1 MRVLA
6 IVVAIYAFM
15 FHALFAKELKVG
27 ANPLPHAKILEFVA
41 PMLKAK
47 GIDLKIVVFN
57 DYILPNVALN
67 DKSLDANFMQHVPY
81 MEKTNKDKGYHLV
94 SVGAVHV
101 EPLSMYSKKLKSIN
115 DLKNGA
121 TIAIPSDPSNL
132 ARSLILLHNN
142 NIITLKDSK
151 NLSSTMRDIR
161 KNPRNLK
168 IKTIDGVLL
177 TKALDDVDAAI
188 INGNFALQAGLRTK
202 DAILVEDARSPYA
215 NVLAVRAGDENRED
229 ILELK
234 KALQS
239 EEVRKFIHDTYKG
252 EIVPAF

>member
-1 MRVLA
+1 
-6 IVVAIYAFM
+6 
-15 FHALFAKELKVG
+15 
-27 ANPLPHAKILEFVA
+27 
-41 PMLKAK
+41 
-47 GIDLKIVVFN
+47 
-57 DYILPNVALN
+57 
-67 DKSLDANFMQHVPY
+67 
-81 MEKTNKDKGYHLV
+81 
-94 SVGAVHV
+94 
-101 EPLSMYSKKLKSIN
+101 
-115 DLKNGA
+115 
-121 TIAIPSDPSNL
+121 
-132 ARSLILLHNN
+132 
-142 NIITLKDSK
+142 
-151 NLSSTMRDIR
+151 MRDIR

-239 EEVRKFIHDTYKG
+239 EEVRKFIQDTYKG